1 MVEKG
6 IDMMVHKENLI
17 QFPKLKVLQDD
28 LEVEY
33 EVEAVV
39 LEKTSVGE
47 NEINKHIKKID
58 EHVSLNQDRL
68 DKLNKEIDRLT
79 NHSEGVDYLVAV
91 GSGILAGLIDVF
103 WVAEFSLERGRE
115 WGEDKVNQVV
125 KKVAEFNG
133 YEGDDLQGAIRNL
146 EQFGAPSDSNTM
158 DFGGS
163 LQHHLRDFAHH
174 PTIVGLMFSLLTQ
187 FTGKSYGTDENGLF
201 KVVDVTNKKLI
212 GKTIPNKF
220 LLGVVHWFLH
230 IVSDMAGSSSTPGK
244 GTGLPGPLLSLA
256 KELSTLPIFK
266 DMEIGEQRLSVWI
279 SKLFNGTL
287 LAERNDNGTIEK
299 PLRFDLRAE
308 IGIGYELSRQ
318 ALPVVINECV
328 VRGFYFIRRLVEE
341 IKEKNVK
348 CVRDL
353 KNLDWQRTLPF
364 KNRTI
369 VRMLTISTGTFTAID
384 LGDAAIHGLSKS
396 GGNKALFLKE
406 FVLRV
411 NFVGIGRFS
420 IAIGT
425 DATMGI
431 KQQKRRNERMEILSE
446 QLHLMNSKIF
456 YLQASSWVTA
466 KTTEKT
472 INEVLEIMKDT
483 TILFVD
489 TWEANRK
496 SMQNISAYRK
506 GIERHNPKLLDEIS
520 DILKWG

>member
-1 MVEKG
+1 M
-6 IDMMVHKENLI
+6 IHKENLI
-17 QFPKLKVLQDD
+17 QFPELKVVQDD

-39 LEKTSVGE
+39 LEE
-47 NEINKHIKKID
+47 NGAREDKIKEEIGKLDELD
-58 EHVSLNQDRL
+58 EHISLNQDRL

-79 NHSEGVDYLVAV
+79 NHSEGADYLVAV
-91 GSGILAGLIDVF
+91 GSGVLAGLIDVF
-103 WVAEFSLERGRE
+103 WVDEFSLERGRD
-115 WGEDKVNQVV
+115 WGEDKVNQFV

-146 EQFGAPSDSNTM
+146 EQFGTPSDSNTM

-174 PTIVGLMFSLLTQ
+174 PTLVGLMFSLLTQ

-201 KVVDVTNKKLI
+201 QVVDVNNKKLI
-212 GKTIPNKF
+212 GKTIPDKF

-230 IVSDMAGSSSTPGK
+230 MVSDMAGSSSTPGK

-256 KELSTLPIFK
+256 KELSTFSIFQNIK
-266 DMEIGEQRLSVWI
+266 IGEQRLSVWI

-287 LAERNDNGTIEK
+287 LAERNDDGTIDK

-341 IKEKNVK
+341 IKEKDVK
-348 CVRDL
+348 RVKDL
-353 KNLDWQRTLPF
+353 KQLEWQRTLPF

-369 VRMLTISTGTFTAID
+369 VRMLTISTGTLAAVD
-384 LGDAAIHGLSKS
+384 LGDAAIRGLYKS

-425 DATMGI
+425 DATMGM
-431 KQQKRRNERMEILSE
+431 KQQKRRNERIGILGE
-446 QLHLMNSKIF
+446 QLHLMNSKIY
-456 YLQASSWVTA
+456 YLQASAWVTA

-472 INEVLEIMKDT
+472 INEALEKMKET
-483 TILFVD
+483 TRYFVD
-489 TWEANRK
+489 NWEANRK
-496 SMQNISAYRK
+496 SMQNIGAYRQ